1 MDGSNLDKLLKVS
14 SVLTCISTNINGCL
28 HGGGGPQVREA
39 TCLREVTRLFI

>member
-28 HGGGGPQVREA
+28 HGGGGPQVRE
-39 TCLREVTRLFI
+39 VTRLGEVTHLSI